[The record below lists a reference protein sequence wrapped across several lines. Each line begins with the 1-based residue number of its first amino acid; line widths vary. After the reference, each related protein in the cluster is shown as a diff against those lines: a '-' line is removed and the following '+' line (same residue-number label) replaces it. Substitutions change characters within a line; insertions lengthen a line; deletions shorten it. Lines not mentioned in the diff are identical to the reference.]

1 MLPDE
6 PDFIP
11 YSPGN
16 RTVDVVNRIHEGK
29 TPQVLTLKALQSLGV
44 PEGNAAR
51 VQKTL
56 RFLGLITPEHQLDDA
71 AVRLRKAT
79 SDEYEETLA
88 ELIRASYQPIF
99 VSYDPATATDTDL
112 NNAFKPYDPAGQR
125 QNMIGLFMAL
135 CREAGLASQSSEVR
149 KRGRPSVASTVRRS
163 RESQKGEAKDTNDT
177 QAAPVTQSVVTQT
190 AKIADG
196 VLFHPAIDALL
207 REGRKVAES
216 DEWTIDARDRI
227 VSGFQ
232 TLLDLFL
239 PVKK

>member
-1 MLPDE
+1 MLVDE

-16 RTVDVVNRIHEGK
+16 RTVDVVSRIHEGK

-56 RFLGLITPEHQLDDA
+56 RFLGLITPEHQLDGA

-79 SDEYEETLA
+79 SDEYQGTLA
-88 ELIRASYQPIF
+88 ELIRAAYQPIF
-99 VSYDPATATDTDL
+99 ESYDPATATDTDL

-125 QNMIGLFMAL
+125 QNMIGLFMPL
-135 CREAGLASQSSEVR
+135 CREAGLAPQSPDVR
-149 KRGRPSVASTVRRS
+149 KRGRPSVATTVRRS
-163 RESQKGEAKDTNDT
+163 RESQKGEPKE
-177 QAAPVTQSVVTQT
+177 QKAAPPVAGIQPAIQT
-190 AKIADG
+190 AKFDG
-196 VLFHPAIDALL
+196 VLFHPAIDAML
-207 REGRKVAES
+207 REARKVAES
-216 DEWTIDARDRI
+216 DEWTIEARDRI

-232 TLLDLFL
+232 TLLDLFM